1 MSLGSFTLVKNEA
14 RWIGAHLL
22 RVLPFLDQMVFFDG
36 NSTDGTVEII
46 ERIAMDYPGKV
57 KLFKN
62 RDPKDLLGAYERMF
76 NDCLWSLDTDLAIFL
91 HPDMFVVNPE
101 KFAQVK
107 KSKAVALSSKM
118 RSFAG
123 EPDGPLLEIV
133 GRAEV
138 WKNIYR
144 LRNPDLGAHY
154 HGFYGAVAEDV
165 YFSAITGE
173 QHAHFGGNL
182 KEYPYA
188 VEDSGLEILHF
199 SDVRTRERRID
210 RMVKCGIS
218 QGVTAEKSLDVA
230 VRHPRVTLEDGHGF
244 SFIPAEYPDEF
255 LAAKRKYHHLEK
267 HAAHV

>member
-1 MSLGSFTLVKNEA
+1 MKNEA
-14 RWIGAHLL
+14 AWISGHLSSWL
-22 RVLPFLDQMVFFDG
+22 SHLDEMVFFDG
-36 NSTDGTVEII
+36 NSTDGTLEII
-46 ERIAMDYPGKV
+46 RGFMAEDKDGHKI
-57 KLFKN
+57 KLFTD
-62 RDPKDLLGAYERMF
+62 RDPANLKEDYERVF
-76 NDCLWSLDTDLAIFL
+76 NDCLRSLSTTLAAFI
-91 HPDMFVVNPE
+91 HPDMILSSGDTNRIRAMGNSP
-101 KFAQVK
+101 
-107 KSKAVALSSKM
+107 VALSSKM

-244 SFIPAEYPDEF
+244 SFIPAEYPAEF
-255 LAAKRKYHHLEK
+255 LDAKRKYQHLEK